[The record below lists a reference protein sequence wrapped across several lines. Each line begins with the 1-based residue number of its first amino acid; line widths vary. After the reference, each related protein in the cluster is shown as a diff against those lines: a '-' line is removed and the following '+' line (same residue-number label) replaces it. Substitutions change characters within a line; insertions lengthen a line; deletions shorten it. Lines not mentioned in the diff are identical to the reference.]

1 MNCTSLFFVIILLE
15 SIEENI
21 MSITLGV
28 SVYPEQETIEQ
39 IDAYLKLASSYG
51 FTKVFTS
58 MFSIEGDKDEVTQY
72 FKNFTGIAHQ
82 YGMKVSGDCNT
93 KFLEK
98 MGADESNLSIFNE
111 MGIDSIRMDLCYFD
125 ERDKKLINNTYN
137 IGVEMSGA
145 FIKPIDEAIARGA
158 NIDNLVCCHNF
169 YPERY
174 TGADLESVMNVNN
187 HWKEKGVK
195 VAQFISS
202 NVEGAHGPWPIQEGL
217 PTMEDHRWMSV
228 DDQVRHCL
236 AMGNVDEI
244 IFGNAFASKEEFEAI
259 QRVMNL
265 VYVNIPKKEG
275 IGPFADYIPHGELKR
290 IPFKIEMAEGVT
302 DLEKEILYYE
312 AHTAGEYL
320 YYMIR
325 DRWTRILY
333 HNTSIPCR
341 KNDKE
346 MYHRGDVV
354 IVNDNCKHYHGEL
367 HIVLKDTPNDN
378 QKNYIGH
385 IPADEMCLLEHFK
398 SGTAFCFEKE

>member
-1 MNCTSLFFVIILLE
+1 
-15 SIEENI
+15 
-21 MSITLGV
+21 
-28 SVYPEQETIEQ
+28 
-39 IDAYLKLASSYG
+39 
-51 FTKVFTS
+51 
-58 MFSIEGDKDEVTQY
+58 
-72 FKNFTGIAHQ
+72 
-82 YGMKVSGDCNT
+82 
-93 KFLEK
+93 
-98 MGADESNLSIFNE
+98 
-111 MGIDSIRMDLCYFD
+111 
-125 ERDKKLINNTYN
+125 
-137 IGVEMSGA
+137 
-145 FIKPIDEAIARGA
+145 
-158 NIDNLVCCHNF
+158 
-169 YPERY
+169 
-174 TGADLESVMNVNN
+174 
-187 HWKEKGVK
+187 
-195 VAQFISS
+195 
-202 NVEGAHGPWPIQEGL
+202 
-217 PTMEDHRWMSV
+217 
-228 DDQVRHCL
+228 
-236 AMGNVDEI
+236 
-244 IFGNAFASKEEFEAI
+244 
-259 QRVMNL
+259 MNL

-333 HNTSIPCR
+333 HNSSIPCR
-341 KNDKE
+341 KNDKA